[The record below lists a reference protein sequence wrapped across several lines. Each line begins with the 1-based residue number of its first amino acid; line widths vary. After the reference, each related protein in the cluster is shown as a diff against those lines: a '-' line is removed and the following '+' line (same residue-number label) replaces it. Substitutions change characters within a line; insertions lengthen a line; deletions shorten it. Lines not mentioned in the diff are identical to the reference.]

1 MKANAV
7 KKIYIGI
14 QLNYATISISENLQK
29 EEMNIISG
37 VFVVWECES
46 SAAHIFFSYI
56 CCMFVY
62 GWKEVKNIVCSV

>member
-37 VFVVWECES
+37 VFVV
-46 SAAHIFFSYI
+46 
-56 CCMFVY
+56 
-62 GWKEVKNIVCSV
+62 